1 MRIVFMGTPEFAVP
15 SLESLVNSKYE
26 VVMAVTQPDKPKGR
40 GYRVCCPPVKQY
52 ALSKGIPVFQ
62 PEKIGE
68 PCAVRKLAETNPDLF
83 VTCAFGQFL
92 TSDVLSI
99 PKHGT
104 VNVHASLLPKYR
116 GAAPIN
122 WAVINGE
129 KKTGITTMLT
139 VLKMDA
145 GDILLQRE
153 VAIDDNITAG
163 QLHDKM
169 SLLGAELLIETIQG
183 IEKGTIEQIPQND
196 SEVTFAPRIT
206 SMTGKINWESSVR
219 QIHNLVRGTN
229 PWPGAFSFFK
239 GERMRIWRT
248 KIIDETKTP
257 AVKPGTILEISKEGF
272 TVQTGKGLI
281 LVSEIQCDNSKRLT
295 TCQYVCGHCV
305 NVGDYFGE

>member
-26 VVMAVTQPDKPKGR
+26 VVMVVTQPDKPKGR
-40 GYRVCCPPVKQY
+40 GYKVCCPPVKQF
-52 ALSKGIPVFQ
+52 AMSKGLPVFQ

-68 PCAVRKLAETNPDLF
+68 PSAVRKLAEKNPDLF
-83 VTCAFGQFL
+83 VTCAFGQVE
-92 TSDVLSI
+92 TTDVLNI
-99 PKHGT
+99 PKYGT

-122 WAVINGE
+122 WAIINGE
-129 KKTGITTMLT
+129 KKTGITTMMT

-145 GDILLQRE
+145 GDILLQE
-153 VAIDDNITAG
+153 EIEINDDMTAG
-163 QLHDKM
+163 QLHDRM
-169 SLLGAELLIETIQG
+169 SVLGAELLIKTIRK
-183 IEKGTIEQIPQND
+183 IEEGTIERIPQNE
-196 SEVTFAPRIT
+196 SEVTFASRIT
-206 SMTGKINWESSVR
+206 GMTGKIDWNSTAR

-239 GERMRIWRT
+239 GERMRIWKTR
-248 KIIDETKTP
+248 ILNETKTP
-257 AVKPGTILEISKEGF
+257 ELKPGTILEITKEGF
-272 TVQTGKGLI
+272 TVQTGGGLI

-305 NVGDYFGE
+305 NVGDCFGE